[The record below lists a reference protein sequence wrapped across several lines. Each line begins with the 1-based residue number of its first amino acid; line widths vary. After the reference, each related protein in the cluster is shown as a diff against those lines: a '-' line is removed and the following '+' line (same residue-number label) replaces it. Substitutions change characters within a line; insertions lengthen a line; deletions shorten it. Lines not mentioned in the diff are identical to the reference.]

1 MDEQQQPASHGSQ
14 PADDA
19 GGRDLPGLIIVNTGD
34 GKGKT
39 TAALGLAMRAVG
51 NRYRVAI
58 VQFIKGQWQ
67 PGEKKAAVHLPG
79 LEFIPLGEG
88 FTWTK
93 TPDVHMAAMREAW
106 ARAQEVILAGQHEV
120 VILDEINYALA
131 NKRIP
136 VHEIF
141 SVEDVLD
148 LLRRRPRKMHVVLTG
163 RYARPE
169 IIEVAD
175 LVTEMKM
182 IKHPFQQGR
191 RATRGIEF

>member
-1 MDEQQQPASHGSQ
+1 MQEQQGVAHGEQPAE
-14 PADDA
+14 DEET
-19 GGRDLPGLIIVNTGD
+19 GRELPGLIIVHTGD

-39 TAALGLAMRAVG
+39 TAALGLALRAVG
-51 NRYRVAI
+51 NRYRVAV

-67 PGEKKAAVHLPG
+67 PGEKKAAAHLPG
-79 LEFIPLGEG
+79 LEFVPLGKG

-93 TPDVHMAAMREAW
+93 TPDVHMAAMAAAW
-106 ARAQEVILAGQHEV
+106 ARTQEVIGAGRHEV

-131 NKRIP
+131 NTRIP

-141 SVEDVLD
+141 TVQDVVD
-148 LLRRRPRKMHVVLTG
+148 LLRRRPAKMHVVLTG
-163 RYARPE
+163 RYAKPE
-169 IIEVAD
+169 IVEIAD
-175 LVTEMKM
+175 LVTEMRL